1 MGLTAP
7 NSLSTDILRTSFG
20 RETHPMKF
28 VSSVIRRC
36 ISPVQGA
43 VPRPCAVRGTC
54 ACSVNMGGTEHR
66 SRWPAEHD
74 TALTQGL
81 RAPWTFRRE
90 RRLHSHPWGGL
101 SEERAI
107 EPRLQVQHAKGNLGK
122 GPFHPHQADIRKSQL
137 HHTWLG
143 VMCIGWKPPQVSPGE
158 I

>member
-1 MGLTAP
+1 MGLTAL

-28 VSSVIRRC
+28 VSSVIRRPSHLC
-36 ISPVQGA
+36 KGPSPGLARCVA
-43 VPRPCAVRGTC
+43 PALARWTWA
-54 ACSVNMGGTEHR
+54 ER
-66 SRWPAEHD
+66 STDLDGKRNTTP
-74 TALTQGL
+74 ALTQGL

-101 SEERAI
+101 SEDMAI

-122 GPFHPHQADIRKSQL
+122 GPFHPHRADIRKSRL
-137 HHTWLG
+137 HHTRLG